1 MVNCTS
7 TTDRRR
13 RSVDAAVL
21 KEFDVF
27 VDLTMIEI
35 IEKDKNVNGTDI
47 ELNNTSANTI
57 DIKEQVNFIIQEALQ
72 EIVETV
78 KNETGID
85 LDRVEV

>member
-1 MVNCTS
+1 M
-7 TTDRRR
+7 
-13 RSVDAAVL
+13 DAAVL

-57 DIKEQVNFIIQEALQ
+57 DIKEQVNFILQEALQ

>member
-57 DIKEQVNFIIQEALQ
+57 DIKEQVNFILQEALQ

>member
-57 DIKEQVNFIIQEALQ
+57 DIKEQVNFIVQEALQ

>member
-1 MVNCTS
+1 
-7 TTDRRR
+7 
-13 RSVDAAVL
+13 VDAAVL

-57 DIKEQVNFIIQEALQ
+57 DIKEQVNFILQEALQ

>member
-35 IEKDKNVNGTDI
+35 VEKDKNVNGTDI

-57 DIKEQVNFIIQEALQ
+57 DIKEQVNFILQEALQ